1 MRIIAGE
8 FRGRRLLPP
17 NGPATR
23 PITDRVK
30 QSVFDVLAPNIA
42 DATVLDCFAGTG
54 SLGLEALS
62 RGASHAV
69 FYESDRSAAA
79 ILRRNIHALGVSDR
93 SRVITSDLFAFPTQS
108 SARPSSPQAV
118 LGSTKLAA
126 GSPQS
131 LVFLDPP
138 YRYVTQRPDDLRRLV
153 LTLPLLVEA
162 LVIFRHAAED
172 ALDLPPLK
180 PFDRRV
186 YGGMV
191 VDFLI
196 YFGGVDRR

>member
-17 NGPATR
+17 RGPATR

-30 QSVFDVLAPNIA
+30 QSVFDVLAPSIV

-69 FYESDRSAAA
+69 FFESDRSAAA
-79 ILRRNIHALGVSDR
+79 ILRRNIDALGVADR
-93 SRVITSDLFAFPTQS
+93 SRVITNDLFALPTQS

-118 LGSTKLAA
+118 L
-126 GSPQS
+126 SPQS

-138 YRYVTQRPDDLRRLV
+138 YRYVTERPDDLRRLI
-153 LTLPLLVEA
+153 LNLPLSPDA
-162 LVIFRHAAED
+162 LVIFRHAAQD
-172 ALDLPPLK
+172 ALDLPSLRPY
-180 PFDRRV
+180 DRRI

-196 YFGGVDRR
+196 YVGATDRR